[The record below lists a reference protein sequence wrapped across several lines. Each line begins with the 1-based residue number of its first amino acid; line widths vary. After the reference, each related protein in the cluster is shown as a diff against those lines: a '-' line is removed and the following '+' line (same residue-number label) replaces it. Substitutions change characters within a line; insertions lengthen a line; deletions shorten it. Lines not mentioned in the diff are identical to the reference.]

1 MPPGPPPGMP
11 PMMPPGGAPPMMPPG
26 PPPGMPPGMPPGL
39 PPGMGMPRK
48 SGGRTYRSYKD
59 MDAGAGSGLGRL
71 EKTEIQSR
79 KR

>member
-1 MPPGPPPGMP
+1 
-11 PMMPPGGAPPMMPPG
+11 
-26 PPPGMPPGMPPGL
+26 
-39 PPGMGMPRK
+39 MPRK

-59 MDAGAGSGLGRL
+59 MDAGAGSGEGRL